1 MEKLLYK
8 LSIIYGINNTKKFL
22 ILYSN
27 REVGNNINLTPTL
40 IHPQTH
46 RIPPKKIILF
56 DYGFNKKYDEY
67 VNFIISII

>member
-8 LSIIYGINNTKKFL
+8 LSIIYGINYTKKFL

-27 REVGNNINLTPTL
+27 REVGNNITQ
-40 IHPQTH
+40 PQPQPH

-67 VNFIISII
+67 VNFIISTI